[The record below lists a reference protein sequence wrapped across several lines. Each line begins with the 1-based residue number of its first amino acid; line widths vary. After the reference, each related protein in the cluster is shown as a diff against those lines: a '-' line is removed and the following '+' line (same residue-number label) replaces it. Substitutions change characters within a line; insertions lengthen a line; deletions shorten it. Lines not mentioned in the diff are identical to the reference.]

1 MKVRELLNGIISAV
15 VEEVLLIQ
23 SLNKGTTELS
33 NKTRVQ
39 FYGSSS
45 SPHGKGR

>member
-45 SPHGKGR
+45 FPHGKGR